1 MVRWLWPCYLSDLGV
16 PVGHQHDHG
25 RVTRG
30 EGQVDLQDVRPGQ
43 VQCRYLYVLS
53 TLYLQYVISIVYHR
67 SGTIEMEEIA
77 DLLET
82 LYETAGFSTQAVA
95 TRAADLFSSLDLN
108 QVQRLK
114 SETHLKSEIWNLHC
128 AAGRRAGRGGVCAG
142 LHGGQ
147 GDQGHAHHQRLRH
160 AQEINLIHYI
170 SIVIK

>member
-1 MVRWLWPCYLSDLGV
+1 
-16 PVGHQHDHG
+16 
-25 RVTRG
+25 
-30 EGQVDLQDVRPGQ
+30 
-43 VQCRYLYVLS
+43 
-53 TLYLQYVISIVYHR
+53 
-67 SGTIEMEEIA
+67 MEEIA

-114 SETHLKSEIWNLHC
+114 SETHLKSETRVHC

-160 AQEINLIHYI
+160 AQGINWLIQYI